1 MKKMLLKKWWNI
13 LKIKTPDGHDLEIN
27 SIKNFKTVVKAT
39 FTEAAEDTWGPAQR
53 KSYVRTEHKAGPT
66 GGPHNFW
73 LTFRHDLDPQNRK
86 VYNFI
91 FNHEGTTLLHF
102 YGPGINWDANKEFS
116 NEAEFYSE
124 LRLAVREEL
133 RTLTVQDTARIELET
148 GLTEGDIK
156 RELEAANPGF
166 LYVQGQ
172 MVRDPLA
179 PAAEID
185 ENRVVAVRH
194 NVPERTV
201 GDASREQ
208 VPPQPTPP
216 KTKKPRKLGTTR
228 GKARSMSERRKAEEG
243 NE

>member
-1 MKKMLLKKWWNI
+1 MLLKKWWNI

-39 FTEAAEDTWGPAQR
+39 FREASDDVWGPAQR
-53 KSYVRTEHKAGPT
+53 EPYIRTEHKAGPT

-73 LTFRHDLDPQNRK
+73 LTFRHYLDPEERK

-102 YGPGINWDANKEFS
+102 YGPGINWDADKEFS

-124 LRLAVREEL
+124 LRLAVRDEL
-133 RTLTVQDTARIELET
+133 RTMTVRDPAGLELET
-148 GLTEGDIK
+148 GLTEADIK

-166 LYVQGQ
+166 IYTQGR
-172 MVRDPLA
+172 MERDPLA
-179 PAAEID
+179 PETEID
-185 ENRVVAVRH
+185 ETQVIAVRH
-194 NVPERTV
+194 RVPKRTV
-201 GDASREQ
+201 GDASREHK
-208 VPPQPTPP
+208 PPPPTPP
-216 KTKKPRKLGTTR
+216 KTTKPRKLGTTR
-228 GKARSMSERRKAEEG
+228 GKARSMSDRRKAEEG